1 MFESEIEQIRGE
13 LNEIYRDLHRHPE
26 LGFNEHR
33 TARIIADY
41 LRDCNLQVDENLALT
56 GVCCALDSG

>member
-41 LRDCNLQVDENLALT
+41 LRDCNLQVDEIWR
-56 GVCCALDSG
+56 